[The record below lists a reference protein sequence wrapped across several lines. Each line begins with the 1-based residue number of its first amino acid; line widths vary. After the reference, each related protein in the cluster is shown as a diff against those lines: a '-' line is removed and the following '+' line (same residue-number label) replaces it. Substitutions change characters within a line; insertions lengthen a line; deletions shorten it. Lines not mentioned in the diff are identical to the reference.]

1 MSRRPAC
8 FAMVAAGFL
17 ALLAGITPAAAQ
29 GSEEERR
36 ACTPDAMRLC
46 REYIPNVERI
56 IACMEARRAEL
67 SPACQAFFKPDEPEP
82 TAVATSSGKPSR
94 TAARSAA
101 QKKTAAKTAKP
112 ASPAATDTSGSR
124 KKPVRQVQSGV
135 QSGRKNAA
143 PMNLLP
149 AASRPAPAKKPAAR
163 DKQVQR
169 TQ

>member
-1 MSRRPAC
+1 MSHRFAC
-8 FAMVAAGFL
+8 FTMAGLL
-17 ALLAGITPAAAQ
+17 ALASGITPAAAQ

-56 IACMEARRAEL
+56 IACMVARRAEL
-67 SPACQAFFKPDEPEP
+67 SPACQAFVKPDEPE
-82 TAVATSSGKPSR
+82 TTTVATAPAKPSR
-94 TAARSAA
+94 TASRSAA
-101 QKKTAAKTAKP
+101 KKKTAAKTATP
-112 ASPAATDTSGSR
+112 ASRSARPAHQA
-124 KKPVRQVQSGV
+124 

-163 DKQVQR
+163 DKQARR

>member
-1 MSRRPAC
+1 MIRRSAC
-8 FAMVAAGFL
+8 FAMATAG
-17 ALLAGITPAAAQ
+17 LLAMLSGITSAAEQ

-56 IACMEARRAEL
+56 IACMVARRAEL

-82 TAVATSSGKPSR
+82 TTVATSSGKPSR

-101 QKKTAAKTAKP
+101 QKGKAAKTAKP
-112 ASPAATDTSGSR
+112 APVAADASSSR
-124 KKPVRQVQSGV
+124 KKPVRQV

-149 AASRPAPAKKPAAR
+149 AATRPAPVKKPATR
-163 DKQVQR
+163 DKQARR

>member
-1 MSRRPAC
+1 MSHRFAC
-8 FAMVAAGFL
+8 FTMAGLL
-17 ALLAGITPAAAQ
+17 ALASGITSATAQ

-56 IACMEARRAEL
+56 IACMVARHAEL
-67 SPACQAFFKPDEPEP
+67 SPACQAFVQPDEPE
-82 TAVATSSGKPSR
+82 TTTVATAPAKPPR
-94 TAARSAA
+94 TATRSAA
-101 QKKTAAKTAKP
+101 KKKTAVKTATP
-112 ASPAATDTSGSR
+112 ASRNTRPA
-124 KKPVRQVQSGV
+124 RQV

-163 DKQVQR
+163 DKQAQR

>member
-1 MSRRPAC
+1 MA
-8 FAMVAAGFL
+8 AAGLAGFL
-17 ALLAGITPAAAQ
+17 ALLSGITPAAAQ

-56 IACMEARRAEL
+56 IACMVARRAEL
-67 SPACQAFFKPDEPEP
+67 SPACQAFVKPDQPEP
-82 TAVATSSGKPSR
+82 TTVAT
-94 TAARSAA
+94 
-101 QKKTAAKTAKP
+101 TAAKPQRTASRS
-112 ASPAATDTSGSR
+112 ASPKKSAAKTVRPRPVATATSESR
-124 KKPVRQVQSGV
+124 KARPVRQV

-149 AASRPAPAKKPAAR
+149 AASRPTPAKKPAPR
-163 DKQVQR
+163 DKQAQR

>member
-1 MSRRPAC
+1 MSRRSAC
-8 FAMVAAGFL
+8 FAMATAG
-17 ALLAGITPAAAQ
+17 LLAMLSGITSAAAQ

-56 IACMEARRAEL
+56 IACMVARRAEL

-82 TAVATSSGKPSR
+82 TTVAASPAKPSR
-94 TAARSAA
+94 TASRSAP
-101 QKKTAAKTAKP
+101 QKKTSVKTAR
-112 ASPAATDTSGSR
+112 PAAGTAAASASR
-124 KKPVRQVQSGV
+124 QPRPVRQV

-163 DKQVQR
+163 DKQAQR